1 MCLTRPLLHTPAQA
15 LVLVSSGH
23 YIEHLHQENDESKTM
38 RIQAHGTPKVAQHR
52 GRILWENMHRIVP
65 RVYRSEQNQHLGPWK
80 RVELLLD
87 WRGCI
92 DSPLRAWSYPEFRKI
107 AKDRQTH
114 VEELALTFAVAS
126 HSPGSRIQSG
136 IWRWDS
142 IADRE
147 VLDRNKR
154 WYRSVLNR
162 ENTTNCTLIHQKY
175 PAVEATG
182 SSVRC
187 VIGAMH
193 DTYWK

>member
-1 MCLTRPLLHTPAQA
+1 MW
-15 LVLVSSGH
+15 
-23 YIEHLHQENDESKTM
+23 
-38 RIQAHGTPKVAQHR
+38 IQARGTPKVAQHR
-52 GRILWENMHRIVP
+52 GRILQIYISNDCRENMHQIVP
-65 RVYRSEQNQHLGPWK
+65 WVYRSEQNQHLGPWK

-107 AKDRQTH
+107 AKNRQTH

-126 HSPGSRIQSG
+126 HSPGSRIRSG

-154 WYRSVLNR
+154 WYRLVLNR
-162 ENTTNCTLIHQKY
+162 ENTSNCTLTHQKY